1 MRLNFIAILLV
12 MIFAGTVSGGG
23 LYGNSLTM
31 YSDHRAHSAGDII
44 TIEIVEIAQASNEAS
59 TEMSKDQSTELSTS
73 GSGVLDFIPL
83 AGMNTGAKNDYSGEG
98 KTSRKGNLKAKIT
111 ARITQVLPNGNLLIE
126 GSRVVDV
133 NGEKQ
138 TTVLTGIIRPQ
149 DITTRNTVFSYNIAD
164 AQISYSGRG
173 AVQTS
178 QRPGLFAKVVNW
190 IF

>member
-1 MRLNFIAILLV
+1 MRTFSTLFV
-12 MIFAGTVSGGG
+12 IFCITGGAVIGGG
-23 LYGNSLTM
+23 LYGNSMTM
-31 YSDHRAHSAGDII
+31 YSDHRAHAIGDII

-59 TEMSKDQSTELSTS
+59 TEISKDQSNEISTS

-83 AGMNTGAKNDYSGEG
+83 GGMETGLKNDYSGEG

-111 ARITQVLPNGNLLIE
+111 ARITHVLPNGNLLIE

-138 TTVLTGIIRPQ
+138 TTVLTGVIRPQ

-173 AVQTS
+173 TVQTS
-178 QRPGLFAKVVNW
+178 QRPGFFAKVVNW